1 MASFQQVVLMGNLG
15 RDPEIKHT
23 ASGQAVANFSIA
35 TSEKYKD
42 KSGEKVEKT
51 EWHNIVIWGKLAEI
65 VGKYVTKGSTVHLV
79 GKLQTRKWQDKEG
92 KDRYTTEVVCHEMT
106 MCGGGNKSDGEPK
119 QSALEESAY
128 DDSDIPF

>member
-65 VGKYVTKGSTVHLV
+65 VEKYVTKGSTVHLV

-119 QSALEESAY
+119 QSAPAESAY